1 MAGNFQKKS
10 KQKDEAETPP
20 VIQQKP
26 EDHPV
31 NSESSSFTAEQ
42 QRILGNVYRLI
53 LSWRRTRLTTE
64 REA

>member
-10 KQKDEAETPP
+10 NQKNEAGMPP
-20 VIQQKP
+20 IIQQKP

-31 NSESSSFTAEQ
+31 NSESVPFTAEQ

>member
-10 KQKDEAETPP
+10 NQKNEAGTPP
-20 VIQQKP
+20 IIQQKP

-31 NSESSSFTAEQ
+31 NSASFSFTAEQ

-64 REA
+64 RKA